1 MKPFKFKLEGLL
13 KLRKFKEDNQKI
25 ILGKIIKE
33 INRLN
38 DEITQLK
45 QDIGVG
51 YKSQEDVLKEKT
63 DGKLLQFYP
72 FYIQGKWE
80 HIKDRESKI
89 SKLNSE
95 LSLRMKEMEKIM
107 ADVKVIESLKDKKEE
122 EYKKDK
128 IKKEFEKIDEILIQK
143 GNKIIRE

>member
-89 SKLNSE
+89 SKLN
-95 LSLRMKEMEKIM
+95 
-107 ADVKVIESLKDKKEE
+107 
-122 EYKKDK
+122 
-128 IKKEFEKIDEILIQK
+128 F
-143 GNKIIRE
+143 